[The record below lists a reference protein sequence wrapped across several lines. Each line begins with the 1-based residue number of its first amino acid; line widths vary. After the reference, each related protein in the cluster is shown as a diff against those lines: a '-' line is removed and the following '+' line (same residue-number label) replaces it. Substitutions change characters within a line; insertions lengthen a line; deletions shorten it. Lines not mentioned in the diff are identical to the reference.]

1 MNMHVNS
8 IEAFLE
14 ALRQE
19 LEVPDHR
26 YEQAERSYTSLG
38 DWLHRES
45 STVRQYD
52 PQVYC
57 QGSFRLGTAIR
68 PHTDA
73 EEYDVD
79 SVVELRSLTKR
90 EKTQYELKVMLGAE
104 IVAYH
109 DAMAMVKPVREGNR
123 CWILDYADGAQF
135 HMDIVPAVPNPDQQ
149 ISLLNSM
156 YLDTRWAST
165 AISITDRR
173 EATYTLLTNDWP
185 RSNPKGYANWFASR
199 QAEVFERRQRVALDS
214 LRKQGLVTASVE
226 RLPAFKVKTPL
237 QSAIMILKRHRDNMF
252 ARELD
257 MRPISVIITTLAA
270 HAYNNQDTI
279 TGALF
284 AALNDMD
291 KFIVQQGGRWI
302 VANPTDALENF
313 ADKWNRDPKKK
324 AAFDAWLRQ
333 ARTDFYAAAQAGT
346 FKDMADALNPR
357 MGYALSMR
365 AMDRLTGGSRLL
377 RAATGASAAAA
388 GTVAAPSFANAER
401 RPSKPQG
408 YA

>member
-1 MNMHVNS
+1 MNMHVNT

-14 ALRQE
+14 ALVKE
-19 LEVPDHR
+19 LDVPDHR
-26 YEQAERSYTSLG
+26 YEQAETSYTSLG
-38 DWLHRES
+38 DWLHRPA
-45 STVRQYD
+45 STVRVYD

-79 SVVELRSLTKR
+79 SVVELRLMTKR
-90 EKTQYELKVMLGAE
+90 DKTQQELKAMLGAE
-104 IVAYH
+104 IQAYH

-135 HMDIVPAVPNPDQQ
+135 HMDVVPAVPNHEQQ
-149 ISLLNSM
+149 YRLLKAKM
-156 YLDTRWAST
+156 LDASRAST

-173 EATYTLLTNDWP
+173 ELNYTIVTEDWP
-185 RSNPKGYANWFASR
+185 RSNPKGYADWFASR
-199 QAEVFERRQRVALDS
+199 QTIVFERRKRAL
-214 LRKQGLVTASVE
+214 LNAMQKQGVTASVE

-252 ARELD
+252 ARDLD

-279 TGALF
+279 AGTLLAI
-284 AALNDMD
+284 LNDMD
-291 KFIVQQGGRWI
+291 KFIVFDGTNYTI
-302 VANPTDALENF
+302 ANPTDPLENF
-313 ADKWNRDPKKK
+313 ADKWNREPRKK

-333 ARTDFYAAAQAGT
+333 ARADFYAAAQATT
-346 FKDMADALNPR
+346 FQNMADALNPR

-377 RAATGASAAAA
+377 RAATGASSVTA
-388 GTVAAPSFANAER
+388 GVASAPSFANAER
-401 RPSKPQG
+401 RPTKPQG

>member
-8 IEAFLE
+8 IETFLE
-14 ALRQE
+14 ALRKE

-38 DWLHRES
+38 DWLHREA
-45 STVRQYD
+45 STIRQYD

-79 SVVELRSLTKR
+79 SVVELRLLTKR
-90 EKTQYELKVMLGAE
+90 DKTQQQLKAMLGVE
-104 IVAYH
+104 IQSYH

-135 HMDIVPAVPNPDQQ
+135 HMDVVPAVPNHDQQ
-149 ISLLNSM
+149 YRLLTASF
-156 YLDTRWAST
+156 LDARWAST
-165 AISITDRR
+165 AIAITDKR
-173 EATYTLLTNDWP
+173 EPNYRILTDDWP

-199 QAEVFERRQRVALDS
+199 QAEVFERRQRAVLDT

-257 MRPISVIITTLAA
+257 MRPISVIITTLGA

-279 TGALF
+279 AGTLF
-284 AALNDMD
+284 AILNDMD
-291 KFIVQQGGRWI
+291 KFIVHHGGRWI

-324 AAFDAWLRQ
+324 VAFDAWLRQ
-333 ARTDFYAAAQAGT
+333 ARDDFHAAAQAAT
-346 FKDMADALNPR
+346 FREMADALAPR
-357 MGYALSMR
+357 MGHALSMR
-365 AMDRLTGGSRLL
+365 AMDRLTAGSRLL
-377 RAATGASAAAA
+377 RAATGASAAAGA
-388 GTVAAPSFANAER
+388 VAAPSFANAER

>member
-1 MNMHVNS
+1 MNMHVNT

-14 ALRQE
+14 ALVNE

-26 YEQAERSYTSLG
+26 YEQAETSYSSLG
-38 DWLHRES
+38 EWLHRPT

-68 PHTDA
+68 PHTEA

-79 SVVELRSLTKR
+79 SVVELRLLTKR
-90 EKTQYELKVMLGAE
+90 DKTQQELKAMLGAE
-104 IVAYH
+104 IKAYH

-135 HMDIVPAVPNPDQQ
+135 HMDVVPAVPNHEQQ
-149 ISLLNSM
+149 YKLLNARM
-156 YLDTRWAST
+156 LDTRWTST

-173 EATYTLLTNDWP
+173 EPNYQMLTEEWP

-199 QAEVFERRQRVALDS
+199 QAIVFERRKRAILETLQR
-214 LRKQGLVTASVE
+214 QGVRASVE

-252 ARELD
+252 ARDLD
-257 MRPISVIITTLAA
+257 LRPISVIITTLAA
-270 HAYNNQDTI
+270 HAYDNQDTI
-279 TGALF
+279 SGALF
-284 AALNDMD
+284 AILNDMD
-291 KFIVQQGGRWI
+291 KFIVHDGSKYI
-302 VANPTDALENF
+302 IANPTDPLENF
-313 ADKWNRDPKKK
+313 ADKWNREPRKKE
-324 AAFDAWLRQ
+324 AFDSWLRQ
-333 ARTDFYAAAQAGT
+333 ARADFYAAAQAGT

-388 GTVAAPSFANAER
+388 GSSSVPSFANAER
-401 RPSKPQG
+401 RPTKPQG

>member
-1 MNMHVNS
+1 MNMHVNT

-14 ALRQE
+14 ALVKE
-19 LEVPDHR
+19 LDVPDHR
-26 YEQAERSYTSLG
+26 YEQAETSYTSLG
-38 DWLHRES
+38 EWLHRPA

-79 SVVELRSLTKR
+79 SVVELRLLTKR
-90 EKTQYELKVMLGAE
+90 DKTQHELKAMLGAE
-104 IVAYH
+104 IKAYH

-135 HMDIVPAVPNPDQQ
+135 HMDVVPAIPNHEQQ
-149 ISLLNSM
+149 YRLLNARK
-156 YLDTRWAST
+156 LDASWAST

-173 EATYTLLTNDWP
+173 EPTYTILTEDWP

-199 QAEVFERRQRVALDS
+199 QAVVFERRKRALLEAMQR
-214 LRKQGLVTASVE
+214 QGVTASVE
-226 RLPAFKVKTPL
+226 RLPSFKVKTPL

-252 ARELD
+252 ARDLD

-279 TGALF
+279 AGALF
-284 AALNDMD
+284 AILNDMD
-291 KFIVQQGGRWI
+291 KFIVYDGTKYI
-302 VANPTDALENF
+302 VANPTDPLENF
-313 ADKWNRDPKKK
+313 ADKWNREPQKK

-333 ARTDFYAAAQAGT
+333 ARADFHAAAQAAT

-377 RAATGASAAAA
+377 RAATGASAVTA
-388 GTVAAPSFANAER
+388 GVTSAPSFANAER
-401 RPSKPQG
+401 RPTKPQG

>member
-1 MNMHVNS
+1 MNMHVNT

-14 ALRQE
+14 ALVKE
-19 LEVPDHR
+19 LDVPDRR
-26 YEQAERSYTSLG
+26 YEQAETSYTSLG
-38 DWLHRES
+38 EWLHRPA
-45 STVRQYD
+45 STVRQFD

-79 SVVELRSLTKR
+79 SVVELRLLTKR
-90 EKTQYELKVMLGAE
+90 DKTQHELKAMLGAE
-104 IVAYH
+104 IKAYH

-135 HMDIVPAVPNPDQQ
+135 HMDVVPAIPNHEQQ
-149 ISLLNSM
+149 YRLLNARR
-156 YLDTRWAST
+156 LDASWAST

-173 EATYTLLTNDWP
+173 EPTYTILTEDWP
-185 RSNPKGYANWFASR
+185 RSNPKGYANWFALR
-199 QAEVFERRQRVALDS
+199 QAVVFERRKRALLEAMQR
-214 LRKQGLVTASVE
+214 QGVTASVE
-226 RLPAFKVKTPL
+226 RLPSFKVKTPL

-252 ARELD
+252 ARDLD

-279 TGALF
+279 VGALF
-284 AALNDMD
+284 AILNDMD
-291 KFIVQQGGRWI
+291 KFIVYDGTKYI
-302 VANPTDALENF
+302 VANPTDPLENF
-313 ADKWNRDPKKK
+313 ADKWNREPQKK

-333 ARTDFYAAAQAGT
+333 ARADFHAAAQAAT

-365 AMDRLTGGSRLL
+365 AMDRITGGSCLL
-377 RAATGASAAAA
+377 RAATGASAVTA
-388 GTVAAPSFANAER
+388 GVTSAPSFANAGR
-401 RPSKPQG
+401 RPTKPQG

>member
-1 MNMHVNS
+1 MNVHVNS
-8 IEAFLE
+8 IETFLE
-14 ALRQE
+14 ALRKE

-26 YEQAERSYTSLG
+26 YEQAEQSYTSLG
-38 DWLHRES
+38 RWLHREA

-90 EKTQYELKVMLGAE
+90 DKTQAQLKAMLGIE

-135 HMDIVPAVPNPDQQ
+135 HIDIVPAVPNHDQQ
-149 ISLLNSM
+149 YRILTASFF
-156 YLDTRWAST
+156 DARWAST

-173 EATYTLLTNDWP
+173 EPNYRILTDDWP

-199 QAEVFERRQRVALDS
+199 QAEVFERRQRAVLDS
-214 LRKQGLVTASVE
+214 LRKQGIVTASVE
-226 RLPAFKVKTPL
+226 RLPAFRVKTPL

-252 ARELD
+252 AQELD
-257 MRPISVIITTLAA
+257 MRPISVIITTLSA

-279 TGALF
+279 SDALF
-284 AALNDMD
+284 AILNDMD
-291 KFIVQQGGRWI
+291 KFIVYHGAKWI
-302 VANPTDALENF
+302 VANPTDPMENF
-313 ADKWNRDPKKK
+313 ADKWNRDPRKKE
-324 AAFDAWLRQ
+324 AFDAWLRQ
-333 ARTDFYAAAQAGT
+333 ARADFYAAAQAT
-346 FKDMADALNPR
+346 TIQDMANALVPR
-357 MGYALSMR
+357 MGYAPSMR
-365 AMDRLTGGSRLL
+365 AMDRLTGSSRLL
-377 RAATGASAAAA
+377 RGATGASAAVV
-388 GTVAAPSFANAER
+388 GSVSAPSFANAER

>member
-8 IEAFLE
+8 IETFLE
-14 ALRQE
+14 ALRKE

-38 DWLHRES
+38 DWLHREA
-45 STVRQYD
+45 STVRKYD

-79 SVVELRSLTKR
+79 SVVELRLLTKR
-90 EKTQYELKVMLGAE
+90 DKTQQQLKAMLGVE
-104 IVAYH
+104 IESYH

-135 HMDIVPAVPNPDQQ
+135 HMDVVPAVPNHDQQ
-149 ISLLNSM
+149 YRLLTASF
-156 YLDTRWAST
+156 LDARWAST
-165 AISITDRR
+165 AITITDRR
-173 EATYTLLTNDWP
+173 EPNYRILTDYWP

-199 QAEVFERRQRVALDS
+199 QAEVFERRQRAVLDT

-252 ARELD
+252 AQELD
-257 MRPISVIITTLAA
+257 MRPISVIITTLSA
-270 HAYNNQDTI
+270 HAYNTQDTI
-279 TGALF
+279 SGALF
-284 AALNDMD
+284 AILNDME
-291 KFIVQQGGRWI
+291 KFIVHDGTKWI
-302 VANPTDALENF
+302 VANPTDPMENF

-324 AAFDAWLRQ
+324 EAFDAWLRQ
-333 ARTDFYAAAQAGT
+333 ARADFYAAAQAAT
-346 FKDMADALNPR
+346 FQDMANALVPR
-357 MGYALSMR
+357 MGYAPSMR
-365 AMDRLTGGSRLL
+365 AMDRLTGSSRLL
-377 RAATGASAAAA
+377 RAATGASAAAV
-388 GTVAAPSFANAER
+388 GSVTAPSFANAER

>member
-1 MNMHVNS
+1 MNMHVNT

-14 ALRQE
+14 ALVKE

-26 YEQAERSYTSLG
+26 YEQAEKSYSSLG
-38 DWLHRES
+38 EWLHRPA
-45 STVRQYD
+45 STVRHYD

-68 PHTDA
+68 PHTEA
-73 EEYDVD
+73 EEYDID
-79 SVVELRSLTKR
+79 SVIELRLLTKR
-90 EKTQYELKVMLGAE
+90 HKTQQELKAMLGAE
-104 IVAYH
+104 IKGYH
-109 DAMAMVKPVREGNR
+109 DAMGMVKPVREGNR

-135 HMDIVPAVPNPDQQ
+135 HMDVVPAVPNHEQQ
-149 ISLLNSM
+149 RGLLEARM
-156 YLDTRWAST
+156 LDTRWAST

-173 EATYTLLTNDWP
+173 EPNYRMLTEDWP
-185 RSNPKGYANWFASR
+185 RSNPKGYAHWFASR
-199 QAEVFERRQRVALDS
+199 QAVVFERRKRAILETMQR
-214 LRKQGLVTASVE
+214 QGVTASVE
-226 RLPAFKVKTPL
+226 DLPDFKVKTPL

-252 ARELD
+252 ARDLD

-270 HAYNNQDTI
+270 HAYNSQDTI
-279 TGALF
+279 SGALF
-284 AALNDMD
+284 AILNDID
-291 KFIVQQGGRWI
+291 KFIDHDGRKYI
-302 VANPTDALENF
+302 IPNPTDPLENF
-313 ADKWNRDPKKK
+313 ADKWEREPPKKD
-324 AAFDAWLRQ
+324 AFDDWLRQ

-365 AMDRLTGGSRLL
+365 AVDRLTGSSRLL

-388 GTVAAPSFANAER
+388 GTASAPSFGNAAR
-401 RPSKPQG
+401 QPTKPQG